1 MKLAHLSD
9 VHYEGRAR
17 ERVLLERALGEANE
31 SGADHLLLAGDLIDF
46 ADRRLLEELT
56 AVLRASAWWDPK
68 RLTILPGNHDLY
80 RHSYPNF
87 LRCVLGGFPSLRAT
101 TESFDQLYAEFM
113 GTPIS
118 EGARLPALKTLDSD
132 WHLLLLD
139 TLIKTHRFDFMGSW
153 RGWLDP
159 ALTHATQVALAEVDP
174 KNLVIAG
181 HHFPM
186 SESSANTRR
195 IRGTSFPN
203 DNFPEVIRLLD
214 GLCAK
219 PSVYL
224 CGHIHFWGEGAP
236 QAFDTERVAGV
247 PVYCQG
253 RTGGVDG
260 GEPSWTLHSL
270 SREGAVESELRPISK
285 HGADPRPA

>member
-1 MKLAHLSD
+1 LRLAHLSD
-9 VHYEGRAR
+9 VHYDGSPRGLE
-17 ERVLLERALGEANE
+17 LLDRALGAADDK
-31 SGADHLLLAGDLIDF
+31 GADHLLLAGDLIDF

-56 AVLRASAWWDPK
+56 AVLRASRWWDPA
-68 RLTILPGNHDLY
+68 RLTVLPGNHDLY

-87 LRCVLGGFPSLRAT
+87 LRCVMGGFPSLRST
-101 TESFDQLYAEFM
+101 TETFDRIYRDFM
-113 GTPIS
+113 GTPI
-118 EGARLPALKTLDSD
+118 GTTALPALKQLDSD

-159 ALTHATQVALAEVDP
+159 ELTQGTQAALAEVDP
-174 KNLVIAG
+174 KLLVIAG

-186 SESSANTRR
+186 PESSTTTRLL
-195 IRGTSFPN
+195 RGTSFHD

-214 GLCAK
+214 GLSPTPK
-219 PSVYL
+219 VYL
-224 CGHIHFWGEGAP
+224 CGHIHSWGEGAP
-236 QAFDTERVAGV
+236 EAFDTEQVAGV

-260 GEPSWTLHSL
+260 IAPSWTLHTFS
-270 SREGAVESELRPISK
+270 SEGARTSTVHPIST
-285 HGADPRPA
+285 DPPPA